1 MSMIV
6 HASMF
11 VDAFVQWGRPFSGAT
26 RHGGEPSSFHWIVL
40 TRIPGGLCPSDWDVL
55 RYPWRGQLPG
65 FGPLVFS
72 SGLWNLV
79 GIMTHRLLWTFLH
92 VHILGL
98 LRAALW
104 IRARSAL
111 QSCSCAPGRTFRLT
125 VHLESSWA
133 LKSHQVTRLHACRS
147 LPDGIILCKQFSLD
161 FDWSHNSEIANKSIL
176 STSENEMMENS
187 SANFPIFQPFSS
199 WFPGFFSPNF
209 QPTPFHGGFAGVGCW
224 SSWPGVRMNAK
235 VMRASF
241 LGALGDWAIS
251 KIPKYHTYPEAK
263 TCHYYS
269 VIIKWFFTML

>member
-1 MSMIV
+1 MCMIV
-6 HASMF
+6 HACVF
-11 VDAFVQWGRPFSGAT
+11 VDAFVQWGRPAT

-79 GIMTHRLLWTFLH
+79 GIMTHRLLLTFLH
-92 VHILGL
+92 VRILGL

-125 VHLESSWA
+125 SHLESSWA
-133 LKSHQVTRLHACRS
+133 LKSHQVTWLHACRS

-161 FDWSHNSEIANKSIL
+161 FDWSHNSEIANKPIL
-176 STSENEMMENS
+176 STSENEMMESS
-187 SANFPIFQPFSS
+187 SANFQKISPISS
-199 WFPGFFSPNF
+199 HFPANF
-209 QPTPFHGGFAGVGCW
+209 QLISGIFLSQLHWLRHGGFAGVGCW
-224 SSWPGVRMNAK
+224 SSWPGVAHERKGDARF
-235 VMRASF
+235 VPWSF
-241 LGALGDWAIS
+241 GRHRYLRYS
-251 KIPKYHTYPEAK
+251 YHTYP
-263 TCHYYS
+263 
-269 VIIKWFFTML
+269 

>member
-1 MSMIV
+1 MRLS
-6 HASMF
+6 
-11 VDAFVQWGRPFSGAT
+11 SGADHVVVRLSSVYICALPAT
-26 RHGGEPSSFHWIVL
+26 PHGGEPSSFHWKLVL

-72 SGLWNLV
+72 SDSPGLWNLV
-79 GIMTHRLLWTFLH
+79 GIMTHRLLLTLLH
-92 VHILGL
+92 VRILGL

-111 QSCSCAPGRTFRLT
+111 QSCSCAPGRTFRLS

-176 STSENEMMENS
+176 STSENEMMETSWKFISQFPAIFQLNS
-187 SANFPIFQPFSS
+187 GIFLSQLPAIFQPRWLRRGWLLVFLAWRAHERKGDARFVPWS
-199 WFPGFFSPNF
+199 W
-209 QPTPFHGGFAGVGCW
+209 Q
-224 SSWPGVRMNAK
+224 
-235 VMRASF
+235 
-241 LGALGDWAIS
+241 GDWAIS
-251 KIPKYHTYPEAK
+251 TIFVP
-263 TCHYYS
+263 
-269 VIIKWFFTML
+269 

>member
-11 VDAFVQWGRPFSGAT
+11 VDAFVQWGRPCSGAT

-187 SANFPIFQPFSS
+187 SANFQPISPISSYFPAIFQLISGIFLSQLPANS
-199 WFPGFFSPNF
+199 FPRWLRRGWLLVFLTWRAHERKGDARFVP
-209 QPTPFHGGFAGVGCW
+209 W
-224 SSWPGVRMNAK
+224 SFGR
-235 VMRASF
+235 
-241 LGALGDWAIS
+241 LGDI
-251 KIPKYHTYPEAK
+251 
-263 TCHYYS
+263 
-269 VIIKWFFTML
+269 